1 MIGASS
7 AGIGTLLLLLTGI
20 LPLGLPPEP
29 ENPVLSY
36 AAPEECL
43 YYASWSTMAK
53 PNAASENHTE
63 RLLAEPELK
72 EFAEALEQTF
82 SASIVPQLRDLT
94 PDQQK
99 LVRLAVPQAIRTLIT
114 RGTTI
119 YVSKAAVNDQVITVE
134 GGLVLH
140 AGDEAATLR
149 TQLVQLLEMM
159 KIPTAEVTVGTV
171 KFTHVAPT
179 PDFPNAVTFGAMGPY
194 LLVGVG
200 EKAVEKLIDRLKAK
214 KVPTWL
220 TKLREQLPVERRG
233 SESFINVKELVDQ
246 YLPMAGPEGEK
257 IATSLGVKS
266 LGVFATTTGLD
277 KQGMITRSLVT
288 VPGPAVGLLQLAE
301 GEGIKDFHL
310 RHIPTDAAV
319 AVGYSANATKLYD
332 LILNVLRE
340 NGLDSDQEMEQFN
353 EQFREMTGMG
363 LRTDLLPAL
372 GDTWTVHMSP
382 VDGWYAGM
390 SVSVGVTD
398 KAKLELL
405 NGKIAEFGRRQ
416 GPNGFGIATQKVG
429 TNVIHSIRIKEAGLP
444 IQPAWCVTN
453 DRLHIALFP
462 AALKPIL
469 ADPAVT
475 EPLFGKGNWFKQLQS
490 TDPVLSVSHQ
500 DTAKSFEIIYQYV
513 AMFLPMVLQAANQQA
528 EETGLPTVVFDAG
541 KLPSARSIHRHLQP
555 ATTVVRRSRAGIE
568 LETHQTMP
576 TLDMSTTGPVA
587 VALLL
592 PAVQAARSAAR
603 RVQGINNVKQIV
615 LGVHNFHDTYQ
626 GMPPAY
632 IPDANDK
639 PGLSWRVAILPFI
652 EQQNLYNQFKMDE
665 PWDSEHNKKLIPMM
679 PKVYRSET
687 SRAEPG
693 KATYLGIGGPKG
705 IFVPPAGKGKMWKP
719 GITFAAVTDGLS
731 NTAMIVE
738 VADDAAV
745 IWTKPD
751 DFIPNEKD
759 PFKGVGFVRNG
770 GAELVTVGM
779 ADGSV
784 KSLTRTVSAKVWL
797 LLLDKADGMAVDIP

>member
-72 EFAEALEQTF
+72 EFADALEQTF

-99 LVRLAVPQAIRTLIT
+99 LMRLAVPQAVRTIIT
-114 RGTTI
+114 RGTTV
-119 YVSKAAVNDQVITVE
+119 YVSKASPNGEGIAVE

-140 AGDEAATLR
+140 AGEDAATLR
-149 TQLVQLLEMM
+149 TQIVQLLEMV
-159 KIPTAEVTVGTV
+159 KIPTEEVQVGSV
-171 KFTHVAPT
+171 KFTRVAPT
-179 PDFPNAVTFGAMGPY
+179 PDFPNPITFGVMGPY
-194 LLVGVG
+194 LLAGVG
-200 EKAVEKLIDRLKAK
+200 DKSVEKLIDRLKAK
-214 KVPTWL
+214 KIPVWL

-233 SESFINVKELVDQ
+233 SESFINVQQLVEQ
-246 YLPMAGPEGEK
+246 YLPMAGPDGEK
-257 IATSLGVKS
+257 VATSLGVKS
-266 LGVFATTTGLD
+266 LGVFTTATGLD
-277 KQGMITRSLVT
+277 KQGMVTRTLLT

-319 AVGYSANATKLYD
+319 AVGYSVNATKLYD
-332 LILNVLRE
+332 LVLNVLRE
-340 NGLDSDQEMEQFN
+340 NGADSDQEVAQFN
-353 EQFREMTGMG
+353 EQFRETTGMG
-363 LRTDLLPAL
+363 LREDLLPAL
-372 GDTWTVHMSP
+372 GDSWTFHMSP
-382 VDGWYAGM
+382 VDGWLAGFTA
-390 SVSVGVTD
+390 SVAVTD
-398 KAKLELL
+398 KAKLDLL
-405 NGKIAEFGRRQ
+405 NTKIVEMARRRG
-416 GPNGFGIATQKVG
+416 GPPGFGIGMQKVG
-429 TNVIHSIRIKEAGLP
+429 TNVIYSARMAEAP
-444 IQPAWCVTN
+444 FQPAWCVTN

-462 AALKPIL
+462 TALKPIL

-475 EPLFGKGNWFKQLQS
+475 EPLFGKGSWFKQLQ
-490 TDPVLSVSHQ
+490 TADPVLSVSHQ
-500 DTAKSFEIIYQYV
+500 DAAKSFEMTYSYV
-513 AMFLPMVLQAANQQA
+513 AMLLPMMLQAANQQA
-528 EETGLPTVVFDAG
+528 GDTGLPRVSFDAG

-555 ATTVVRRSRAGIE
+555 ATAVVRRSRAGIE
-568 LETHQTMP
+568 METHQTMP
-576 TLDMSTTGPVA
+576 TMDMSTAGPVA

-592 PAVQAARSAAR
+592 PAVQAARTAAR
-603 RVQGINNVKQIV
+603 RIQGVNNVKQIV
-615 LGVHNFHDTYQ
+615 LGVHNFHDTYN

-665 PWDSEHNKKLIPMM
+665 PWDSEHNKKLIPLM

-705 IFVPPAGKGKMWKP
+705 MFVPPAGKGKMWKP

-770 GAELVTVGM
+770 GSELVTVGM

-784 KSLTRTVSAKVWL
+784 RSLTRTISAKTWL
-797 LLLDKADGMAVDIP
+797 LMLDKADGMVVEIP